1 MTLSPQIAATLILLA
16 HLGIVAFNVFGLVI
30 IPVGG
35 WLRWEFVRGFWWRF
49 AHVLSLAVVALQAVL
64 GRACF
69 LTIWESALRAN
80 ADAAEPPPMIET
92 WINGVLYWPL
102 PLWVF
107 AAGYVGVLLYVLMLW
122 RWVPPRI
129 RTTERFGLSPR

>member
-1 MTLSPQIAATLILLA
+1 MTFSPQIAVMLILLV
-16 HLGIVAFNVFGLVI
+16 HFGVVVFNVFGLVA
-30 IPVGG
+30 IPLGKWLG
-35 WLRWEFVRGFWWRF
+35 WDFVRGFWWRF
-49 AHVLSLAVVALQAVL
+49 THVLSLAAVALQAVL

-80 ADAAEPPPMIET
+80 ADAAEPPPMIAT
-92 WINGVLYWPL
+92 WINSALYWPL

-107 AAGYVGVLLYVLMLW
+107 AAGYVGVLLYALMLW

-129 RTTERFGLSPR
+129 LTSERFGLSSR

>member
-1 MTLSPQIAATLILLA
+1 MTLSPQIAATLILLI

-35 WLRWEFVRGFWWRF
+35 WLRWDFVRGFWWRF

-64 GRACF
+64 GRSCF
-69 LTIWESALRAN
+69 LTIWESALRAGS
-80 ADAAEPPPMIET
+80 DAAEPTPMIAT

-129 RTTERFGLSPR
+129 RTAGRVGLSPR

>member
-1 MTLSPQIAATLILLA
+1 MTLSPQIAATLILLI
-16 HLGIVAFNVFGLVI
+16 HLGIVAFNVFGLVVI
-30 IPVGG
+30 SIGG
-35 WLRWEFVRGFWWRF
+35 CLRWEFVRGFWWRF

-64 GRACF
+64 GRSCF

-80 ADAAEPPPMIET
+80 ADAAEPTPMVAT
-92 WINGVLYWPL
+92 WINDVLYWPL

-107 AAGYVGVLLYVLMLW
+107 AAGYVGVLLYALMLW

-129 RTTERFGLSPR
+129 RTTERLGLSSR